1 MHEKDWVL
9 YEEADWLFRRLVR
22 KFVKE
27 RDKISVEGITLPGM
41 LILNSIHSQGE
52 QRLGELAEQLDFTSG
67 AVTALC
73 DKLEAGGYA
82 VRKRSESDRRSVALD
97 ITDKGRELLRRN
109 GGLSA
114 HMIGILFGGF
124 TPEELG
130 RQIVFLRSLLEKLD
144 GFAEAVLAYPGED
157 VGNAEVAGVAET
169 EKTGQGAEAAEAG
182 DRDPFAIAPPTA
194 VSVEADALALASPH
208 SAAIAAPA
216 DSPTKTAKKTAADQ
230 TPVSESLLAGFD
242 EKSPAAA
249 FTNDA
254 ASDPSS
260 ELRPETLS
268 QPPADQPPAT
278 KPSKTTR
285 KKNFISY

>member
-1 MHEKDWVL
+1 MHEKDWAL

-27 RDKISVEGITLPGM
+27 RDKISVEGIALPGM

-82 VRKRSESDRRSVALD
+82 VRKRSESDRRSIALD
-97 ITDKGRELLRRN
+97 ITDKGRELLRCN
-109 GGLSA
+109 GGLSD

-124 TPEELG
+124 SPEELAH
-130 RQIVFLRSLLEKLD
+130 QIAFSRRLLEKLD

-157 VGNAEVAGVAET
+157 G
-169 EKTGQGAEAAEAG
+169 EAAANSPG
-182 DRDPFAIAPPTA
+182 QTA
-194 VSVEADALALASPH
+194 KRIEADRVP
-208 SAAIAAPA
+208 APA
-216 DSPTKTAKKTAADQ
+216 
-230 TPVSESLLAGFD
+230 SLLAGSD
-242 EKSPAAA
+242 EESPAAA
-249 FTNDA
+249 FTDDA

-260 ELRPETLS
+260 ELRPETS
-268 QPPADQPPAT
+268 PQPPADQPPAP

>member
-1 MHEKDWVL
+1 MHEKDWAL

-41 LILNSIHSQGE
+41 LILNSIDREGE

-114 HMIGILFGGF
+114 HMIGILFGEF
-124 TPEELG
+124 SPEELAH
-130 RQIVFLRSLLEKLD
+130 QIAFSQRLLEKLD

-157 VGNAEVAGVAET
+157 AEDGDETETDDPAIGVPSPVAAAET
-169 EKTGQGAEAAEAG
+169 DALQISLLQSSE
-182 DRDPFAIAPPTA
+182 IA
-194 VSVEADALALASPH
+194 VSAGLPVESARGAGTGLELESARLSAKPERGNDSAS
-208 SAAIAAPA
+208 SAP
-216 DSPTKTAKKTAADQ
+216 
-230 TPVSESLLAGFD
+230 G
-242 EKSPAAA
+242 
-249 FTNDA
+249 
-254 ASDPSS
+254 PS
-260 ELRPETLS
+260 S
-268 QPPADQPPAT
+268 QPPADQPPAP
-278 KPSKTTR
+278 KPKTAAR

>member
-1 MHEKDWVL
+1 MDRQRLLLSLTDIRRRFRGLFCFYGPPEERNGMHEKDRAL

-27 RDKISVEGITLPGM
+27 RDKISVEGIALPGM

-97 ITDKGRELLRRN
+97 ITDKGRKLLRRN

-114 HMIGILFGGF
+114 HMIGILFDGF
-124 TPEELG
+124 TPEELE
-130 RQIVFLRSLLEKLD
+130 RQIVFSRRLLERLE

-157 VGNAEVAGVAET
+157 AGEAEVAEVAQE
-169 EKTGQGAEAAEAG
+169 AEEAEV
-182 DRDPFAIAPPTA
+182 PSVPT
-194 VSVEADALALASPH
+194 
-208 SAAIAAPA
+208 I
-216 DSPTKTAKKTAADQ
+216 KTAKRTEADR
-230 TPVSESLLAGFD
+230 VSAPASLPAGTVK
-242 EKSPAAA
+242 ESPATA
-249 FTNDA
+249 FTDDA
-254 ASDPSS
+254 TFGPST
-260 ELRPETLS
+260 ELQPGTS
-268 QPPADQPPAT
+268 PQPPADQPPAP

>member
-1 MHEKDWVL
+1 MHEKDGAL

-27 RDKISVEGITLPGM
+27 RDKISVEGIALPGM
-41 LILNSIHSQGE
+41 LILNSIQSQGE

-73 DKLEAGGYA
+73 DKLETGGYA
-82 VRKRSESDRRSVALD
+82 VRKRSETDRRSIALD

-124 TPEELG
+124 TPEELE
-130 RQIVFLRSLLEKLD
+130 RQIVFSRRLLEKLD

-157 VGNAEVAGVAET
+157 VENTEVAQEAEEAEVPSDPP
-169 EKTGQGAEAAEAG
+169 GQTSK
-182 DRDPFAIAPPTA
+182 RT
-194 VSVEADALALASPH
+194 EADRVPSPASL
-208 SAAIAAPA
+208 
-216 DSPTKTAKKTAADQ
+216 
-230 TPVSESLLAGFD
+230 PVGSDEEST
-242 EKSPAAA
+242 AAA

-254 ASDPSS
+254 ASHPSS
-260 ELRPETLS
+260 ELRPETSPQL
-268 QPPADQPPAT
+268 PTDQPPAP

>member
-1 MHEKDWVL
+1 MHEKDGAL

-27 RDKISVEGITLPGM
+27 RDKISVEGIALPGM

-97 ITDKGRELLRRN
+97 ITDKARELLRRN

-124 TPEELG
+124 TPEELE
-130 RQIVFLRSLLEKLD
+130 RQIVFSRRLLEKLD

-157 VGNAEVAGVAET
+157 VG
-169 EKTGQGAEAAEAG
+169 EA
-182 DRDPFAIAPPTA
+182 
-194 VSVEADALALASPH
+194 
-208 SAAIAAPA
+208 A
-216 DSPTKTAKKTAADQ
+216 DSPIKTAKRTAAERA
-230 TPVSESLLAGFD
+230 PAPASLSAVSGKAST
-242 EKSPAAA
+242 AAA
-249 FTNDA
+249 FTDDA
-254 ASDPSS
+254 ASHPSS
-260 ELRPETLS
+260 ELRPETSS
-268 QPPADQPPAT
+268 QPPADQPPAP
-278 KPSKTTR
+278 KPSKTTC

>member
-1 MHEKDWVL
+1 MHEKDGAL

-27 RDKISVEGITLPGM
+27 RDKISIEGIALPGM
-41 LILNSIHSQGE
+41 LILNSIQSQGE

-82 VRKRSESDRRSVALD
+82 VRKRSESDRRSIALD

-124 TPEELG
+124 TPEELE
-130 RQIVFLRSLLEKLD
+130 RQIVFSRRLLEKLD
-144 GFAEAVLAYPGED
+144 GFAEAVLAYSGED
-157 VGNAEVAGVAET
+157 GE
-169 EKTGQGAEAAEAG
+169 
-182 DRDPFAIAPPTA
+182 
-194 VSVEADALALASPH
+194 
-208 SAAIAAPA
+208 APA
-216 DSPTKTAKKTAADQ
+216 DSPIKTTKRTADDRAS
-230 TPVSESLLAGFD
+230 TPVSFPASGE
-242 EKSPAAA
+242 ESPAAV
-249 FTNDA
+249 FKNDT
-254 ASDPSS
+254 ASHPSS
-260 ELRPETLS
+260 ELRPETSS
-268 QPPADQPPAT
+268 QPLADQPPAP
-278 KPSKTTR
+278 KSSKTTR

>member
-1 MHEKDWVL
+1 MHEKDWAL

-27 RDKISVEGITLPGM
+27 RDKISVEGIALPGM

-124 TPEELG
+124 TPEELE
-130 RQIVFLRSLLEKLD
+130 RQIVFSRRLLERLD

-157 VGNAEVAGVAET
+157 AENTEVAGVAET
-169 EKTGQGAEAAEAG
+169 GEGAAEAG
-182 DRDPFAIAPPTA
+182 ERDTFATAPLTA
-194 VSVEADALALASPH
+194 VNVEAEALAVAASH
-208 SAAIAAPA
+208 LSAQPVPAAATA
-216 DSPTKTAKKTAADQ
+216 DSPGKTAKKIAADRAPAPANL
-230 TPVSESLLAGFD
+230 PVGSDEEST
-242 EKSPAAA
+242 AAA

-254 ASDPSS
+254 ASHPSS
-260 ELRPETLS
+260 ELRPETSPQLLT
-268 QPPADQPPAT
+268 DQPPAP

>member
-1 MHEKDWVL
+1 MHEKDRAL

-27 RDKISVEGITLPGM
+27 RDKISVEGIALPGM
-41 LILNSIHSQGE
+41 LILNSIQSQGE

-109 GGLSA
+109 GGLST

-124 TPEELG
+124 TPEELE
-130 RQIVFLRSLLEKLD
+130 RQIVSSRRLLEKLD

-157 VGNAEVAGVAET
+157 VENAEVGEVAEKAAAT
-169 EKTGQGAEAAEAG
+169 EVPSDLPGQ
-182 DRDPFAIAPPTA
+182 TA
-194 VSVEADALALASPH
+194 KRTEADRVPALASL
-208 SAAIAAPA
+208 
-216 DSPTKTAKKTAADQ
+216 
-230 TPVSESLLAGFD
+230 PVGSDEESTT
-242 EKSPAAA
+242 AA
-249 FTNDA
+249 FTDDA
-254 ASDPSS
+254 ASGPSL
-260 ELRPETLS
+260 ELRPETSS
-268 QPPADQPPAT
+268 QPPADQPPSP
-278 KPSKTTR
+278 KSSKNTR